1 MSRSITSRVCDR
13 VDLRAAGWNNSLAMD
28 EPQTD
33 ARTSALLTLAPDPM
47 QRMLLSR
54 VLHGFDA
61 LEQTDFGELEPVGVT
76 APTES
81 R

>member
-1 MSRSITSRVCDR
+1 
-13 VDLRAAGWNNSLAMD
+13 MD

-33 ARTSALLTLAPDPM
+33 ARTSALLILAPDPM
-47 QRMLLSR
+47 QRALLSR
-54 VLHGFDA
+54 VLRGFDA